1 MTAELCCSLLA
12 ADTTMFIGGWKGPR
26 QMGRAETDGRVQDR
40 WEGQVGGAKTVG
52 MVQDRREG
60 PGQVGGAKGSG
71 RGQDRWKEP
80 KGRCGSAQV
89 AGIQVA
95 VALAPL

>member
-52 MVQDRREG
+52 MVQDRREARTG
-60 PGQVGGAKGSG
+60 GRGQGKWEGAGQVGGAKG
-71 RGQDRWKEP
+71 
-80 KGRCGSAQV
+80 QV
-89 AGIQVA
+89 R
-95 VALAPL
+95 